1 MENIYVYC
9 VREQAHCQGQACF
22 KIWCDHDLDQRENI
36 LQAAKAN
43 QPGTVIA
50 LGPFLDRDEAE
61 IVESQAHLLL
71 SRYQV
76 QRGRYRVNPL
86 DVSEF
91 REWIDA
97 QILPVR
103 VYEKTV
109 SARQLLSLGQMDRR
123 FLASLNRSAAANGEV
138 SDLSVEPRS

>member
-1 MENIYVYC
+1 
-9 VREQAHCQGQACF
+9 
-22 KIWCDHDLDQRENI
+22 LDQRENI